1 MSNSRSSESNLESIE
16 SIISIRTQ
24 MLMAVFG
31 KKENADLVSVFK
43 RHLNRYPTWILGKAF
58 TRAETELER
67 FPTVRWLVGACEQL
81 KPSSVWKYSY
91 KDSTD
96 DEGIPC
102 KIDPD
107 PDCDVCR
114 KSWSQHPHEKCSEV
128 VDKLH
133 AKFMYKPQDCPEG
146 REFLQA
152 MARLAEK
159 KLAPKVDLEASAANL
174 QAQKI
179 FLSKQGPK

>member
-1 MSNSRSSESNLESIE
+1 MSSSRNSEQNLENVE

-31 KKENADLVSVFK
+31 KKENPDLVSVFK
-43 RHLNRYPTWILGKAF
+43 RHLNRYPTWILSKAF

-91 KDSTD
+91 KDSI
-96 DEGIPC
+96 DEHGMPC
-102 KIDPD
+102 KIDP
-107 PDCDVCR
+107 
-114 KSWSQHPHEKCSEV
+114 ETG
-128 VDKLH
+128 DKL
-133 AKFMYKPQDCPEG
+133 YLPQNCEEG
-146 REFLQA
+146 REFLKA
-152 MARLAEK
+152 FAKLAEK
-159 KLAPKVDLEASAANL
+159 KPAHEVDLAASAANL

-179 FLSKQGPK
+179 FILKTHGDA